1 MDCPRL
7 SHFVKISSPGPSL
20 DKTFMRC
27 CHMVRPPQF
36 STYEEMTNSEWLV
49 GVRNKFKNDEFPK
62 ECIRCKQS
70 EDIGSTSIRMMA
82 ISDDSKQ
89 TKHDYLIADVMLDNI
104 CNGGCQF
111 CNPAISTKLGSL
123 TSPNNYHI
131 LDNTDKFNKLP
142 LDQIVQL
149 DITGGEPSNSKNVRE
164 LLVNLPVNVKKI
176 RINTNASGFMDE
188 LLDVVNRGIDVEITI
203 SLDGIG
209 PVFEYIRWPAK
220 WNKFSKVLEQYK
232 QFALDN
238 TGKVSLNMWTTL
250 NILNV
255 NDFENILS
263 FVKEHNISHEFS
275 MLSTPFELN
284 AVFQNKL
291 TLMAKEKFTNSNN
304 SKVQLLSSLI
314 ASSTDNQEKL
324 EQFIIKQDMLRNI
337 SIKNYIEI

>member
-36 STYEEMTNSEWLV
+36 STYEELTNSEWLI
-49 GVRNKFKNDEFPK
+49 GVRDKFKNGEFPN

-82 ISDDSKQ
+82 INDDSKQ
-89 TKHDYLIADVMLDNI
+89 TKPDYLIADVMLDNI

-123 TSPNNYHI
+123 TSPNNYRI
-131 LDNTDKFNKLP
+131 LDNVDKFNKLP

-149 DITGGEPSNSKNVRE
+149 DITGGEPSNSKNVKE

-176 RINTNASGFMDE
+176 RINTNASSFMNE
-188 LLDVVNRGIDVEITI
+188 LVDVVNKGIDVEITI

-209 PVFEYIRWPAK
+209 STFEYIRWPAK
-220 WNKFSKVLEQYK
+220 WNKFIKVLAQYK
-232 QFALDN
+232 QFAQDN
-238 TGKVSLNMWTTL
+238 TNNVSLNMWTTL
-250 NILNV
+250 NALNV

-263 FVKEHNISHEFS
+263 FVKDNNIGHEFS
-275 MLSTPFELN
+275 MLSTPVELN
-284 AVFQNKL
+284 AVFQNKF

-304 SKVQLLSSLI
+304 SKVQSLSSLV
-314 ASSTDNQEKL
+314 ASSTDNQETL
-324 EQFIIKQDMLRNI
+324 EQFIIRQDLLRNI
-337 SIKNYIEI
+337 TIKNYIDI

>member
-36 STYEEMTNSEWLV
+36 STYEEMSNSEWLV
-49 GVRNKFKNDEFPK
+49 GVRDKFKNGEFPN

-82 ISDDSKQ
+82 ISNDSKQ

-188 LLDVVNRGIDVEITI
+188 LLDVINRGIDVEITV

-209 PVFEYIRWPAK
+209 PIFEYIRWPAK
-220 WNKFSKVLEQYK
+220 WNKFTKVLEQYK

-250 NILNV
+250 NVLNV

-275 MLSTPFELN
+275 MLSTPFEFN

-291 TLMAKEKFTNSNN
+291 TLMAKEKFTNSDN

-324 EQFIIKQDMLRNI
+324 EQFIIKQDLLRNI

>member
-7 SHFVKISSPGPSL
+7 SHFVKISVPWPSL

-36 STYEEMTNSEWLV
+36 STYEEMTNSDWLV
-49 GVRNKFKNDEFPK
+49 GVRDKFKNDEFPK

-82 ISDDSKQ
+82 INDDSKQ
-89 TKHDYLIADVMLDNI
+89 TKPDYLIADVMLDNI

-111 CNPAISTKLGSL
+111 CNPSVSTKLGSL
-123 TSPNNYHI
+123 TSPNNYRI
-131 LDNTDKFNKLP
+131 LDNVDKFNKLP

-149 DITGGEPSNSKNVRE
+149 DITGGEPSNSKNVKE
-164 LLVNLPVNVKKI
+164 LLINLPVNVKKI

-188 LLDVVNRGIDVEITI
+188 LVDVVNQGIDIEITI

-220 WNKFSKVLEQYK
+220 WNKFTKVLAQYK

-250 NILNV
+250 NVLNV

-275 MLSTPFELN
+275 LLSTPFDLN
-284 AVFQNKL
+284 AVFQNKF

-314 ASSTDNQEKL
+314 ASSTDNQEIL
-324 EQFIIKQDMLRNI
+324 EQFIIKQDLLRNI
-337 SIKNYIEI
+337 SIKNYIDI

>member
-1 MDCPRL
+1 
-7 SHFVKISSPGPSL
+7 
-20 DKTFMRC
+20 
-27 CHMVRPPQF
+27 
-36 STYEEMTNSEWLV
+36 MTNSEWLV
-49 GVRNKFKNDEFPK
+49 GVRDKFKNGEFPN

-131 LDNTDKFNKLP
+131 LDNTGKFNKLP
-142 LDQIVQL
+142 LDQIVQI

-203 SLDGIG
+203 SLDGVG

-220 WNKFSKVLEQYK
+220 WNKFTKVLEQYK
-232 QFALDN
+232 QFELDN
-238 TGKVSLNMWTTL
+238 SNKVNLNMWTTL
-250 NILNV
+250 NVLNV

-304 SKVQLLSSLI
+304 SKVQLLSSLV

-324 EQFIIKQDMLRNI
+324 EQFIIKQDLLRNI
-337 SIKNYIEI
+337 SIKNYIDI

>member
-49 GVRNKFKNDEFPK
+49 GVRDKFKNGEFPK

-123 TSPNNYHI
+123 TSPNN
-131 LDNTDKFNKLP
+131 L
-142 LDQIVQL
+142 
-149 DITGGEPSNSKNVRE
+149 IT
-164 LLVNLPVNVKKI
+164 
-176 RINTNASGFMDE
+176 RI
-188 LLDVVNRGIDVEITI
+188 
-203 SLDGIG
+203 
-209 PVFEYIRWPAK
+209 
-220 WNKFSKVLEQYK
+220 
-232 QFALDN
+232 
-238 TGKVSLNMWTTL
+238 
-250 NILNV
+250 
-255 NDFENILS
+255 
-263 FVKEHNISHEFS
+263 
-275 MLSTPFELN
+275 
-284 AVFQNKL
+284 
-291 TLMAKEKFTNSNN
+291 
-304 SKVQLLSSLI
+304 
-314 ASSTDNQEKL
+314 SST
-324 EQFIIKQDMLRNI
+324 
-337 SIKNYIEI
+337 NYH

>member
-220 WNKFSKVLEQYK
+220 WNKFTKVLAQYK

-291 TLMAKEKFTNSNN
+291 TLIAKEKFTNSNN

-314 ASSTDNQEKL
+314 ASSTDNQETL
-324 EQFIIKQDMLRNI
+324 EQFIIKQDLLRNI
-337 SIKNYIEI
+337 SIKNYIDI

>member
-36 STYEEMTNSEWLV
+36 STYEEMTSSEWLV
-49 GVRNKFKNDEFPK
+49 GVRDKFKNNEFPK

-220 WNKFSKVLEQYK
+220 WNKFTKVLEKYK

-250 NILNV
+250 NVLNV

-275 MLSTPFELN
+275 MLSTPVELN
-284 AVFQNKL
+284 AVFQNNL
-291 TLMAKEKFTNSNN
+291 TLMAKEKFTNSDN

-324 EQFIIKQDMLRNI
+324 EQFIIKQDLLRNI
-337 SIKNYIEI
+337 LIKNYIDI